1 MKWSTEAKV
10 GAFSLLGI
18 IVFAA
23 IIIELSNVVL
33 FGKSGFHV
41 TGYFKEAEGIEP
53 GNPIHYAGVEVGM
66 VDKISV
72 ENGEAVLNLRFYK
85 DAKVPKDA
93 DFSIQTSSVMGGRFV
108 KAAGGHQDRGYL
120 SDGMTVQ
127 GKAAPGIDQA
137 MDKMDKLIN
146 SAQTMLDGI
155 NTVVADPASQKNVKN
170 SISNFDAVSQNLAIL
185 TSQGIQTANEIEGIT
200 SQINSMLYQ
209 LNGDGKA
216 TSDARQIMDNLVV
229 ASQNAKDISSNAKQI
244 SGKINGIMTE
254 NHDFGVSVSG
264 ELLYNTKKD
273 EFSPNLFLRVGKD
286 RFGIL
291 GIESLTNDPVYDA
304 LFGRMRGNYGVY
316 AGIMR
321 NKLGGGVSYEENRW
335 KFNAD
340 LFNPDDLTMRIRGSY
355 ALDDN
360 FFITGQSIF
369 PHSRRGGGEYIG
381 LGYNY

>member
-18 IVFAA
+18 ILFAA
-23 IIIELSNVVL
+23 IVIELGNTVI

-53 GNPIHYAGVEVGM
+53 GNPIHYAGVDVGM

-72 ENGEAVLNLRFYK
+72 ENGEAVLRLRFYK
-85 DAKVPKDA
+85 DAQVPRDA

-108 KAAGGHQDRGYL
+108 KVSGGHQDRGYL

-155 NTVVADPASQKNVKN
+155 NTVVADPAAQKNVKN
-170 SISNFDAVSQNLAIL
+170 SISNFDAVSENLAIL
-185 TSQGIQTANEIEGIT
+185 TAQGIQTANEIEGIT

-216 TSDARQIMDNLVV
+216 VGDARRIMDNLAV
-229 ASQNAKDISSNAKQI
+229 ASENAKEISGNAKEI
-244 SGKINGIMTE
+244 SGKINGIMNGQT
-254 NHDFGVSVSG
+254 DFNVSVSG
-264 ELLYNTKKD
+264 ELLYNTTKD
-273 EFSPNLFLRVGKD
+273 DFSPNLFFRVGK
-286 RFGIL
+286 GTYGLL

-304 LFGRMRGNYGVY
+304 VFGRTRGIYGY
-316 AGIMR
+316 HAGIIR
-321 NKLGGGVSYEENRW
+321 NKLGAGVDYEKNRW
-335 KFNAD
+335 KFSA
-340 LFNPDDLTMRIRGSY
+340 DLTMRVRGSY
-355 ALDDN
+355 ALDDH
-360 FFITGQSIF
+360 FFLTGQSIF
-369 PHSRRGGGEYIG
+369 PHDNRGGGEYIG

>member
-66 VDKISV
+66 VDKMSV

-155 NTVVADPASQKNVKN
+155 NMVVADPASQKNVKN

-244 SGKINGIMTE
+244 SGKINGIMTG

-340 LFNPDDLTMRIRGSY
+340 LFDPDDLTMRIRGSY

>member
-120 SDGMTVQ
+120 ADGMTVQ
-127 GKAAPGIDQA
+127 GKVAPGIDQA

-170 SISNFDAVSQNLAIL
+170 SLSNFDAVSQNLAIL
-185 TSQGIQTANEIEGIT
+185 TAQGIQTANEIEGIT

-244 SGKINGIMTE
+244 SGKINGIMTG
-254 NHDFGVSVSG
+254 NKDLGVSVSG

-360 FFITGQSIF
+360 FFITGQTIF